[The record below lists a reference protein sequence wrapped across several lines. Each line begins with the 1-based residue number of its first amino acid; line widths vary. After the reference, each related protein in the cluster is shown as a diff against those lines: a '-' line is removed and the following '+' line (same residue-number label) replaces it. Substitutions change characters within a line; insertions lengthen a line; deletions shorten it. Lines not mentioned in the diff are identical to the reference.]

1 MRNRILE
8 YNILFLRYTDWLKH
22 KYMKL
27 KMLKIGDKIR
37 IKGEGFFEE
46 FPVMPNHTIRCY
58 GLDVTPEM
66 RKYWGQ
72 EATVVEIDTTGK
84 IPMYG
89 LSVDHSNHWWNIE
102 MLEWEYGQPGTT
114 AVLPICPQ

>member
-1 MRNRILE
+1 MRNRIPE

-22 KYMKL
+22 KRMKS

-37 IKGEGFFEE
+37 IKDEGFFEE
-46 FPVMPNHTIRCY
+46 FPVMPNHTIRCH

-84 IPMYG
+84 NLMYG
-89 LSVDHSNHWWNIE
+89 LSVDCGKHWWNIE
-102 MLEWEYGQPGTT
+102 MLEPESNQHVTT
-114 AVLPICPQ
+114 TNLST